1 MMTKGEVYVINPG
14 ETITLGCEYNVAGS
28 SNYNL
33 FDYPVL
39 WRKYQLSES
48 MLVNIMVNIK
58 KPYEGEKRFE
68 VQFSDSS
75 PRYRLEISIRG

>member
-39 WRKYQLSES
+39 WRKYQLSENT
-48 MLVNIMVNIK
+48 LINIMKNIK
-58 KPYEGEKRFE
+58 KPYEGENRFE
-68 VQFSDSS
+68 VRFTDTQ